1 MLALAIPLVIPFA
14 PGELIAGAGVASA
27 LVPTRS
33 LERSPENPRS
43 SSGRDEDVRR
53 PGIVQLSAPFGV
65 IEDPEPTFA
74 WQAVPGAE
82 EYYLEIRGK
91 RLEFLFRNWFPSE
104 TICGQDGMCRVEPAL
119 SELTLPDGRYDWW
132 VRAASLTGSGPRS
145 HAVRLRVRSSPA
157 P

>member
-1 MLALAIPLVIPFA
+1 MVALVIASVLLFA
-14 PGELIAGAGVASA
+14 PGTLIAASGGASA

-33 LERSPENPRS
+33 LDLSPENARS
-43 SSGRDEDVRR
+43 SSRRDEDVRR

-65 IEDPEPTFA
+65 IEDAEPTFA
-74 WQAVPGAE
+74 WQAAPGAE

-91 RLEFLFRNWFPSE
+91 RLEFLFRSWFPSE
-104 TICGQDGMCRVEPAL
+104 AICGQDGMCRVDPAL
-119 SELTLPDGRYDWW
+119 SELTLRDGRYDWW
-132 VRAASLTGSGPRS
+132 VRAASLKGSGPRS